1 MSVTGEVGNS
11 GRRIQAGQK
20 ETEDEESDAGEADEQ
35 WAEGFTFNE
44 EYSLISLLQLRD
56 RKFAFEYEQGYEVIV
71 QKSEQKINVQSS

>member
-44 EYSLISLLQLRD
+44 DQLNQFVATER
-56 RKFAFEYEQGYEVIV
+56 
-71 QKSEQKINVQSS
+71 SKICI